1 MHVYFREYAQQ
12 MGMQNVRTILPEQID
27 ICINTSIIDT
37 VNRLIRENVGFKND
51 KVILDNS
58 KIGNVNA
65 LRPLIGIDEIALN
78 NPMITNFGRLSI
90 DNDAF
95 FNVSINNNY
104 LYVVDFKVNFA
115 INTSMGYEEGAGGDI
130 NVHEPDVVFTNFK
143 PVRIIEDQYIAETQN
158 DFVLKSR
165 VTSPIIVLH
174 DDNFD
179 FYVDKFVKGNRG
191 YYFNGSFIVYK
202 LLMNYIK
209 RPDTVTY
216 YQGRGGSV
224 SCNLPE
230 YLHVDIVKQ
239 AVDLYHASL
248 QTNAMSAIA
257 SNKSLI
263 QNSRTNS

>member
-104 LYVVDFKVNFA
+104 LYV
-115 INTSMGYEEGAGGDI
+115 
-130 NVHEPDVVFTNFK
+130 
-143 PVRIIEDQYIAETQN
+143 
-158 DFVLKSR
+158 
-165 VTSPIIVLH
+165 
-174 DDNFD
+174 
-179 FYVDKFVKGNRG
+179 
-191 YYFNGSFIVYK
+191 
-202 LLMNYIK
+202 
-209 RPDTVTY
+209 
-216 YQGRGGSV
+216 
-224 SCNLPE
+224 
-230 YLHVDIVKQ
+230 
-239 AVDLYHASL
+239 
-248 QTNAMSAIA
+248 
-257 SNKSLI
+257 
-263 QNSRTNS
+263 